1 MAKYTSPS
9 CRVCRRQ
16 GMKLFLKGTKCSTS
30 KCTYNKR
37 AFAPGQHGQAR
48 IKLSNYGLQL
58 HEKQKVKH
66 IYGVLEKQFRLYFK
80 RASKAKGVTGQMLL
94 SMLEQRLDNVVFR
107 MGVAAS
113 RPAARQMIRHGHVKV
128 NQRGVNVPSAQV
140 KVNDA
145 ISIAGDDDYK
155 KRIADTLELTKGRG
169 IPSWIQFDAQKLTA
183 LISRL
188 PQRDD
193 VGYPVQEQLIVELYS
208 K

>member
-1 MAKYTSPS
+1 
-9 CRVCRRQ
+9 
-16 GMKLFLKGTKCSTS
+16 MKLFLKGTKCSTS